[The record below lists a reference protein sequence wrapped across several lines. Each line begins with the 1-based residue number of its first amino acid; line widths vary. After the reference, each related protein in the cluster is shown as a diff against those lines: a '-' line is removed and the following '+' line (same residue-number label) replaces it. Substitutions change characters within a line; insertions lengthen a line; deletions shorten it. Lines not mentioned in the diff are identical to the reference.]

1 MFEVVGILHRDPSLN
16 NFFFYYGQDG
26 KIVGILADWDVAS
39 SKEDLSALR
48 DGVDKAERPE
58 DASDVPTSA
67 PADDGETALEDS
79 LDARDETTE
88 QRPRY
93 RTGTGPFMAL
103 DLLATT
109 KIVHRYRHDLE
120 SFFYILC
127 YFCAQFRPF
136 TPDNPKAHFAYLH
149 GWESGSTKQVHTTKY
164 SFLANHEGAFKSLF
178 KVSDEE
184 FTPLFKDWIWP
195 LYRNIFQHIPELSTA
210 LEISYGKVTLALE
223 EKDEEMAD
231 LNSDQFRSIIERAD
245 NTVTFKKFSEV
256 LSK

>member
-1 MFEVVGILHRDPSLN
+1 MLIRIFTTRYVAHHWVFKVVGILHRDPSLN

-58 DASDVPTSA
+58 DASDVPTPA
-67 PADDGETALEDS
+67 PDDDGETALEDS

-109 KIVHRYRHDLE
+109 KVVHRYRHDLE

-127 YFCAQFRPF
+127 
-136 TPDNPKAHFAYLH
+136 
-149 GWESGSTKQVHTTKY
+149 
-164 SFLANHEGAFKSLF
+164 
-178 KVSDEE
+178 
-184 FTPLFKDWIWP
+184 
-195 LYRNIFQHIPELSTA
+195 
-210 LEISYGKVTLALE
+210 
-223 EKDEEMAD
+223 
-231 LNSDQFRSIIERAD
+231 
-245 NTVTFKKFSEV
+245 
-256 LSK
+256 